1 MDAIL
6 LTGLILISIVGCWSV
21 SLYVCREREEY
32 IEIR

>member
-21 SLYVCREREEY
+21 SLYVCREEY
-32 IEIR
+32 MEIR